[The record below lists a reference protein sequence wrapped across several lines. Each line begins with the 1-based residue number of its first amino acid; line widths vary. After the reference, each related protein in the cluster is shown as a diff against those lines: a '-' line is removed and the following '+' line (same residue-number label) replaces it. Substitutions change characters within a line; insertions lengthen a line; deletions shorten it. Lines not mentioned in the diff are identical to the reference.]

1 MKTLIKIIYLGDVQ
15 GSELIIITI
24 KANTITLK
32 IFIYVLRF
40 DRRFYRVMLDCVT
53 FAQYKFV
60 NVTKCNLSHFI
71 RILLLAVHS
80 FVDFYG

>member
-1 MKTLIKIIYLGDVQ
+1 MFKIVNGYV
-15 GSELIIITI
+15 IITI

-32 IFIYVLRF
+32 IFVYVLRF
-40 DRRFYRVMLDCVT
+40 DRRFYYIDYIDTVMLDCVT
-53 FAQYKFV
+53 FTQYKFV
-60 NVTKCNLSHFI
+60 NVKKCNLSHFI